1 MAARPASEASQRF
14 LLSGRVERN
23 LTPKTIKAYGSD
35 LRDLAAAFPRRPLER
50 LTPEDLRAYL
60 TTLHERGLKETT
72 IRRRLAT
79 LKVFY
84 RWLHEDG
91 AIPEP
96 PTRGIRRR
104 YATTARIPRV
114 IPPSHIETLLRHAHA
129 AAREPAPPLRAA
141 RHARDL
147 AMIELLFS
155 TGIRSEEVVRLD
167 LRDLDLERR
176 TLHVSGK
183 GKRERQMYLSSDEV
197 LATLHAHLDHRD
209 RFHPKDNALF
219 LNRFG
224 ARLGVQSVATAFR
237 RLLRLAHIDG
247 HYTPHMLRHT
257 MATLLIENGADVRS
271 AQEIL
276 GHSNIRTT
284 EIYLEVSRLR
294 KQQVLMHYNAR
305 NKMIVEAGAT
315 N

>member
-1 MAARPASEASQRF
+1 MADETIRRF
-14 LLSGRVERN
+14 LLACRVERN
-23 LTPKTIKAYGSD
+23 LTPKTLKAYGGD
-35 LRDLAAAFPRRPLER
+35 LRDLAARFPGKPLR
-50 LTPEDLRAYL
+50 ALTTDDVRAYL
-60 TTLHERGLKETT
+60 AGLQERCLKEAT

-84 RWLHEDG
+84 RWLQDEAALDD
-91 AIPEP
+91 P
-96 PTRGIRRR
+96 PTRGIRGR

-114 IPPSHIETLLRHAHA
+114 IPLSTVEAVLRRAHA
-129 AAREPAPPLRAA
+129 ATRETAGPKRRNAARAA
-141 RHARDL
+141 RRHRDR

-155 TGIRSEEVVRLD
+155 TGIRTEELVRLD
-167 LRDLDLERR
+167 MRDVDLERR

-197 LATLHAHLDHRD
+197 VAAIGTYLERRPSLR
-209 RFHPKDNALF
+209 PKDDAFL

-224 ARLGVQSVATAFR
+224 RRLGVQTVATVFK
-237 RLLRLAHIDG
+237 RLLREAHVEG

-284 EIYLEVSRLR
+284 EIYLEISKLR
-294 KQQVLMHYNAR
+294 KQHVLTHFNAR
-305 NKMIVEAGAT
+305 NRMSIQG
-315 N
+315 